1 MKKIKT
7 VFIGIAI
14 AISLSLLP
22 TIVIADPP
30 EKVNRELQ
38 KMLMKNKQDS
48 LKHDR
53 DLRQDG
59 LKRPNKAERKKQ
71 KDIQELERD
80 QLKH

>member
-1 MKKIKT
+1 MKKINT

-38 KMLMKNKQDS
+38 KMLKDKQES
-48 LKHDR
+48 LKHGR

-59 LKRPNKAERKKQ
+59 LKRSNKAERKKQ

-80 QLKH
+80 HLKY